1 MSDLENIYLK
11 HNNICPWCNV
21 AIKPI
26 MNTSSIC
33 AASLYTILECPR
45 CHQYYFELFQDSG
58 RLDYYRQNI
67 FESISIF
74 PNPIPTLDIPTDI
87 ETYYPDFYRI
97 YEEAARA
104 ESLKLNE
111 ICGMGYRKALEYLVK
126 HYAIERNEELK
137 DDIEEEKLIQT
148 IKRLDTRL
156 ATLATAAAWLGND
169 QTHIVKKHPDHDL
182 AQLKAFVAALC
193 QFILSEKE
201 FEKAHKLITY
211 KGEEPKPPITST
223 NIEEKVVSG
232 LDILAGIADL
242 PACKT

>member
-21 AIKPI
+21 AIQPI
-26 MNTSSIC
+26 VNNFSID
-33 AASLYTILECPR
+33 AASLYTILECPK
-45 CHQYYFELFQDSG
+45 CHQYYFEILQDSG
-58 RLDYYRQNI
+58 RLGYYGQEV
-67 FESISIF
+67 FESISVF
-74 PNPIPTLDIPTDI
+74 PNPTLDIPTDI

-104 ESLKLNE
+104 ESLNLNE

-137 DDIEEEKLIQT
+137 DDIAQEKLIQT

-182 AQLKAFVAALC
+182 AQLKAFIAALC

-201 FEKAHKLITY
+201 FEKAHKLIAS
-211 KGEEPKPPITST
+211 KGEKPKPAITST
-223 NIEEKVVSG
+223 NVEEKAVSG
-232 LDILAGIADL
+232 LDILAGIADS
-242 PACKT
+242 PVRKN